1 MKKLTFILALTLA
14 LCLGATAF
22 AADISVVLN
31 GQAIDTRDA
40 DGNPVAPFAE
50 NGTTYVPVRAI
61 ATALNLDIE
70 WDGETGTVFIG
81 GRGEA
86 KPELGDK
93 INIYI
98 NGVKFIPRDAGGDE
112 VAPIAMGGTTYLPV
126 RAIAQAFGKKVDWD
140 GATSSVLIK
149 DASTVDTEK
158 TYKIAAQGTQSAVT
172 PDYNGS
178 GSGLSVGVFTGAPG
192 QIWRFEPVEGQD
204 GFYFIVNAESGCAMD
219 VNGQSRNPGATI
231 LQYNKGDGDNQK
243 FMLVENADGS
253 YKIYSKNSML
263 PFENS
268 AGVVRQAKDRD
279 SSVQNWTIEEASAAA
294 QREYL
299 PAYKKIV
306 VKGTDTALTYSAD
319 ANELGSSAYTGADTQ
334 KWLFEATAE
343 GYYAVNIGA
352 GGKSIDVANNST
364 TEGDPLITYTS
375 STDNNQRWILEKQDG
390 GGYKLRSLHS
400 DLYMAVAADGGA
412 VQTAAGTV
420 FDIVDAD

>member
-1 MKKLTFILALTLA
+1 MKKLVLFLSLILVLSVGL
-14 LCLGATAF
+14 TAF
-22 AADISVVLN
+22 GADISVILN
-31 GQAIDTRDA
+31 GTPIDTRDE
-40 DGNPVAPFAE
+40 GGTPVPPFAE
-50 NGTTYVPVRAI
+50 SGTTYVPVRAI
-61 ATALNLDIE
+61 ATALNLNVA
-70 WDGETGTVFIG
+70 WDGITGTVFIG
-81 GRGEA
+81 DRGEA
-86 KPELGDK
+86 QPELGEK

-98 NGVKFIPRDAGGDE
+98 NGEKFIPRDADGDE
-112 VAPIAMGGTTYLPV
+112 VAPVVKEGTTYLPV

-140 GATSSVLIK
+140 GAASSVLIK

-178 GSGLSVGVFTGAPG
+178 GSGLSVDVFTGALG

-219 VNGQSRNPGATI
+219 VNGQSRKPGATI

-243 FMLVENADGS
+243 FMLVQQADGS

-268 AGVVRQAKDRD
+268 AGVIRQAADRD
-279 SSVQNWTIEEASAAA
+279 SSVQNWVIEEAAAVA
-294 QREYL
+294 QREYP

-306 VKGTDTALTYSAD
+306 VKGSDTALTYSAD
-319 ANELGSSAYTGADTQ
+319 ANALGSSAYTGADTQ
-334 KWLFEATAE
+334 KWLFVATAE
-343 GYYAVNIGA
+343 GYYAINTKN

-364 TEGDPLITYTS
+364 AEGDPLITYAS